1 MNDIAAPSNP
11 SRGAPADS
19 TTLDQGS
26 IRRIIGG
33 VMLAMLLAAIDQTI
47 VATALPTIGNDLG
60 DLEHLPWVV
69 TAYLLSATAVTP
81 LYGKFADIVG
91 RRSTL
96 LTAIAVF
103 VAASV
108 ASAQAPTMWF
118 LIAARFLQGLGGG
131 GLIALAQTIVGDIV
145 APRERMRYQVYFAS
159 VFVTSS
165 IAGPVLGG
173 FFAQQLH
180 WSFIFWINLPL
191 GALALLMTNG
201 VLKRLPRHERPHKVD
216 VIGAALMVGATV
228 ALLLALSWGGGAYAW
243 TSVEIIGLLVASVVA
258 WGLFVARLLTAEEPF
273 IPLAVMFNPV
283 VAAGTAS
290 NFFVMGTL
298 VALSIYV
305 PIYFEA
311 VLGLSAA
318 QSGLALI
325 ALMGGTVT
333 GAQIAGRVMMW
344 TPHYKRGPVFGLLVS
359 IVAVSALAAGAP
371 FLPLWGVEVLL
382 AIGGIGLGTA
392 FPVATISIQNAVEPH
407 QLGTATASFN
417 FFRSLGSAIFVAAF
431 GAIFIGG
438 LGIGGQAIG
447 SLDALVAAAA
457 HQGTAIGSVFR
468 YVFGAA
474 AVTLAVGF
482 LCIAAMRELP
492 LRAQ

>member
-1 MNDIAAPSNP
+1 MNDIAAPSIP

-19 TTLDQGS
+19 TPLDQGS

-108 ASAQAPTMWF
+108 ASALAPTMWF

-145 APRERMRYQVYFAS
+145 APRERMRYQAYFAS

-201 VLKRLPRHERPHKVD
+201 VLKRLPRNERPHKVD
-216 VIGAALMVGATV
+216 VIGGVLMVGATV

-243 TSVEIIGLLVASVVA
+243 TSVEIVGLLGASVVA
-258 WGLFVARLLTAEEPF
+258 WVLFVARLLTAEEPF

-382 AIGGIGLGTA
+382 AIGGTGLGTA

-438 LGIGGQAIG
+438 LGIGGQVIG

-474 AVTLAVGF
+474 AVTLTVGF

-492 LRAQ
+492 LRAW

>member
-11 SRGAPADS
+11 SRGASANGAP
-19 TTLDQGS
+19 LDQGS
-26 IRRIIGG
+26 IKRIIGG

-96 LTAIAVF
+96 LTATTVF
-103 VAASV
+103 MVASV
-108 ASAQAPTMWF
+108 ASALAPTMWF

-131 GLIALAQTIVGDIV
+131 GLIALGQTIVGDIV

-165 IAGPVLGG
+165 VAGPVLGG

-216 VIGAALMVGATV
+216 VIGAVLMVGATV

-258 WGLFVARLLTAEEPF
+258 WVLFVARLLTADEPF

-482 LCIAAMRELP
+482 LCIAAMKELP
-492 LRAQ
+492 LRAR

>member
-1 MNDIAAPSNP
+1 
-11 SRGAPADS
+11 
-19 TTLDQGS
+19 
-26 IRRIIGG
+26 
-33 VMLAMLLAAIDQTI
+33 V
-47 VATALPTIGNDLG
+47 
-60 DLEHLPWVV
+60 
-69 TAYLLSATAVTP
+69 
-81 LYGKFADIVG
+81 
-91 RRSTL
+91 
-96 LTAIAVF
+96 
-103 VAASV
+103 
-108 ASAQAPTMWF
+108 
-118 LIAARFLQGLGGG
+118 
-131 GLIALAQTIVGDIV
+131 
-145 APRERMRYQVYFAS
+145 
-159 VFVTSS
+159 
-165 IAGPVLGG
+165 
-173 FFAQQLH
+173 
-180 WSFIFWINLPL
+180 
-191 GALALLMTNG
+191 
-201 VLKRLPRHERPHKVD
+201 
-216 VIGAALMVGATV
+216 
-228 ALLLALSWGGGAYAW
+228 
-243 TSVEIIGLLVASVVA
+243 
-258 WGLFVARLLTAEEPF
+258 LFVARLLTAEEPF